1 MSKSSLQELEMKE
14 QVERAMFRGKIVS
27 KVLGL
32 PGQKA
37 VDGSN
42 LLLELHL
49 SCEFPN
55 AKCQWDAQS
64 SDESSNRNLSPYRSF
79 SDNLRCTE
87 NNNLNNCLG
96 RMTLLQA
103 RRVKIKFSAVI
114 RVSKEQAST
123 ARAKSFR
130 ANKKTTRE
138 NQKDGGVYIRRRR
151 RESP

>member
-14 QVERAMFRGKIVS
+14 QVERAMFRGKTVS

-42 LLLELHL
+42 LLLELQL
-49 SCEFPN
+49 SREFPN
-55 AKCQWDAQS
+55 AKCQWNAQF
-64 SDESSNRNLSPYRSF
+64 SDKSSNRNLSPCRSF
-79 SDNLRCTE
+79 SDNLQCTE
-87 NNNLNNCLG
+87 NNNLNNCLD

-103 RRVKIKFSAVI
+103 RRAKIKFSAVI
-114 RVSKEQAST
+114 RISKEQAST

-130 ANKKTTRE
+130 ANQKTTRE